1 MASSL
6 LNTAGSWLKI
16 GDSDAADRFYQAI
29 ERRCPKTNIGKEA
42 IKRHWFVPIVEAED
56 EPEAPKESEEDEEKT
71 DTESTEVKV
80 S

>member
-56 EPEAPKESEEDEEKT
+56 EPEAPKEPEEDAEKT
-71 DTESTEVKV
+71 DTKSTEAKV